1 MENPAEDMWQRMRI
15 VNKKAPWRKERRK
28 PFSEGE
34 VICRLGNAT
43 SKENGKYVLHGRE
56 RKAGILMP
64 RKVSLTYIF
73 SRFGGNV

>member
-1 MENPAEDMWQRMRI
+1 MEEG
-15 VNKKAPWRKERRK
+15 KEK
-28 PFSEGE
+28 TLFSEGE

-43 SKENGKYVLHGRE
+43 SKENGKYVPHGRE

-64 RKVSLTYIF
+64 CKVSLTYIF